1 MEAQKLRAKRISSE
15 IPGAVL
21 CLKARISRSR
31 LSDIELGHI
40 TVKPEEISRIE
51 TALEQLID
59 AKQRIKILAEEVGW
73 PVTAV

>member
-1 MEAQKLRAKRISSE
+1 MEVRKIREQRISSE
-15 IPGAVL
+15 ISGAVL

-40 TVKPEEISRIE
+40 TATPEVISRIE